1 MSSHDWKLILI
12 NSLYGLQKERKEK
25 YLFSQWGMWSF
36 SWMKDGGRAG
46 GAFVSHRRLAP
57 VETIIHLFSFS
68 QHTTPIKVVNSPWGF
83 SIKNDGKWPDTKKEK
98 KKKMEF
104 IPQGIDDNKSS
115 LPYQFNSNKS
125 KASGRSMRS
134 KSGVPDSSELNNNN
148 TRIESTISSSLF
160 FLLI

>member
-1 MSSHDWKLILI
+1 
-12 NSLYGLQKERKEK
+12 
-25 YLFSQWGMWSF
+25 
-36 SWMKDGGRAG
+36 
-46 GAFVSHRRLAP
+46 
-57 VETIIHLFSFS
+57 
-68 QHTTPIKVVNSPWGF
+68 
-83 SIKNDGKWPDTKKEK
+83 
-98 KKKMEF
+98 
-104 IPQGIDDNKSS
+104 